1 MKKSLVSPSYL
12 KQKARQLKRDNS
24 LSQSQALD
32 AAAQQFGFSN
42 YKNYLNL
49 LEANNKQ
56 PIEDYLKKIST
67 ENDMSLKM
75 DITVSL
81 IQNYEVPFQV
91 LLEILKQFQHSPEA
105 IRSLCEKSKLTN
117 DIQSFLLDDLRA
129 DEGKEIEMYAPY
141 FSITQLS
148 LSNLIYEIDDD
159 LICVDGDY
167 TIKLEFDGEVPEEY
181 KNYPHFEVRSMFGN
195 FEIEIDKNKNM
206 SIENSSIGHDW

>member
-32 AAAQQFGFSN
+32 EAARQFGFSN

-49 LEANNKQ
+49 LNANNKL
-56 PIEDYLKKIST
+56 PLEDYLKRMYA
-67 ENDMSLKM
+67 ENDMLQKM
-75 DITVSL
+75 DIAISL
-81 IQNYEVPFQV
+81 VQNYEISFQV
-91 LLEILKQFQHSPEA
+91 LLEILKQFQDSQEA
-105 IRSLCEKSKLTN
+105 MRSLIEKSKLKN

-141 FSITQLS
+141 FTATQIS
-148 LSNLIYEIDDD
+148 LSNLVYEIDEDM
-159 LICVDGDY
+159 LCVDGDY
-167 TIKLEFDGEVPEEY
+167 NIKLEFDGEIPEDY
-181 KNYPHFEVRSMFGN
+181 KDYPHFEVRSMFGN
-195 FEIEIDKNKNM
+195 FEIEIDKNKNI